1 MTDFVVSKVVM
12 SICALLV
19 AGGLAGVVETSLEA
33 DPGGDLK
40 DILDD
45 LQGTLSRLASHGGD
59 FDLTWTVPAL
69 PSGSVVHMSF
79 GDGPVVARADGVTRA
94 ADTWPEIHTWAW
106 DGRPLNVTGVE
117 ELDSSSPRLE
127 AWTGDALAITAY
139 EVLLDDCRELL
150 VCVR

>member
-12 SICALLV
+12 SVCALLV
-19 AGGLAGVVETSLEA
+19 AGGLAGIVETSLEA
-33 DPGGDLK
+33 DPGGDLE

-45 LQGTLSRLASHGGD
+45 LQETLSRLASHGCD

-69 PSGSVVHMSF
+69 PSASAVHMSF

-94 ADTWPEIHTWAW
+94 AEMWPEVHTWTW
-106 DGRPLNVTGVE
+106 DGRPLNMTVVE
-117 ELDSSSPRLE
+117 ELDSSSPRLD